1 MGLPIKISIIRVS
14 QCRDS
19 FWEEADSRL
28 EINAKSHAT
37 SRHKEKK

>member
-19 FWEEADSRL
+19 FWEEADSGL
-28 EINAKSHAT
+28 EMNAKSHAT